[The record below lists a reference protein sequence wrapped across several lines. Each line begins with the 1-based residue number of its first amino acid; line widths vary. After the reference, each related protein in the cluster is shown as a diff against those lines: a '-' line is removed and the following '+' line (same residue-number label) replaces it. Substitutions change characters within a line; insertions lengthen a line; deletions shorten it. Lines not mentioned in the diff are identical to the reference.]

1 VPNLITTPRL
11 WRNKAIL
18 VKLEGA
24 GAYGVDT
31 TPTGAANWIEARNV
45 SLTPTDTE
53 KVARNI
59 DLPYL
64 GSSGNINVANWSKF
78 GFDVA
83 MAASGVAG
91 TAPKWSPLMMAC
103 GCAETISPGVSVA
116 YNLVSTDF
124 SSICS
129 YINIDG
135 VLHKLLG
142 GRGECKG
149 KLSGKGLAMFSYSYD
164 VLYIAPV
171 TGGMPAVTRTGWV
184 IEDGVN
190 SGNTQAITIN
200 GIDLSFSSFEWS
212 LGNKIAR
219 IDLPGPQR
227 EIAIT
232 DRAPQ
237 ASVTVLAP
245 ALADFDPFA
254 LVESG
259 IVVDL
264 TNTHGKIAGEKVQ
277 TDMKARVIGV
287 DYDRIDE
294 MLAYKLTLEPTPVA
308 GNDEIAITCL

>member
-18 VKLEGA
+18 AKLEGA

-45 SLTPTDTE
+45 SLTPMDTE

-91 TAPKWSPLMMAC
+91 TAPKWSPLMMGC
-103 GCAETISPGVSVA
+103 GCAETISPGISVA
-116 YNLVSTDF
+116 YNLVSTNF
-124 SSICS
+124 SSICA

-149 KLSGKGLAMFSYSYD
+149 KMSAKGTPMFSYSFD

-171 TGGMPAVTRTGWV
+171 TDGMPAVTRTGWV
-184 IEDGVN
+184 IEEGVN
-190 SGNTQAITIN
+190 SVNTLPITID
-200 GIDLSFSSFEWS
+200 GTDLAFSSFEWS
-212 LGNKIAR
+212 FGNKIAR

-237 ASVTVLAP
+237 ASVIVLAP
-245 ALADFDPFA
+245 GLDVFDPFA
-254 LVESG
+254 LVDAGE
-259 IVVDL
+259 VLDM
-264 TNTHGKIAGEKVQ
+264 TATHGQTVGKKVK
-277 TDMKARVIGV
+277 TDIKARIINV

-294 MLAYKLTLEPTPVA
+294 MLAYKLTLEPTPVV
-308 GNDEIAITCL
+308 GNDEVAITCL